1 MTSHVHTQ
9 SRSSLVHPTNSNVN
23 TNNDAGN
30 ASSSTSASK
39 QRQYTHLHAQL
50 AQLSA
55 QLADTENLVRMTA
68 VQALDM
74 RFLGGYV
81 GALLVGGG
89 RVLGERSEGV
99 AGATSAGTPTATAAA
114 AAGDERRR

>member
-1 MTSHVHTQ
+1 MATHTQ
-9 SRSSLVHPTNSNVN
+9 PRSSLANSN
-23 TNNDAGN
+23 
-30 ASSSTSASK
+30 SSSK

-81 GALLVGGG
+81 AALLVGGG
-89 RVLGERSEGV
+89 RVLGESTGGNR
-99 AGATSAGTPTATAAA
+99 
-114 AAGDERRR
+114 DEERKG